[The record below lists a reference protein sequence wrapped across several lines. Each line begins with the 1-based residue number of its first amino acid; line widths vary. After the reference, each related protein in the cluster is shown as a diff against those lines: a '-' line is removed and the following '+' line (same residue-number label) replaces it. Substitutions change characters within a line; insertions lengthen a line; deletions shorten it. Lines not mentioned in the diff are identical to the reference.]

1 MEKKYARAFGM
12 KDSVDNIW
20 MRNGGN
26 GTCTKLI
33 SGELEVSKNVTSSMT
48 LMIARL
54 KVIFS
59 CTHEDW
65 TYIFIVG
72 EPTYR
77 VCLNPNSN
85 CNR

>member
-1 MEKKYARAFGM
+1 MGEKWRIESNGKKYARAFGM

-33 SGELEVSKNVTSSMT
+33 SGELEVSKNVTFSMT

-59 CTHEDW
+59 CT
-65 TYIFIVG
+65 
-72 EPTYR
+72 R
-77 VCLNPNSN
+77 
-85 CNR
+85 